1 MVWAALFPTVD
12 RRASIPMETN
22 RPSMLNRIP
31 RPTWMGQFL
40 VQERG
45 DEDNNADV
53 QYMNQAGTL
62 KAVEEEKQ
70 EENRK

>member
-1 MVWAALFPTVD
+1 
-12 RRASIPMETN
+12 METN